1 MKSVAA
7 QRSLL
12 MLALLLLG
20 NCQAAPVKEEARE
33 QRNMKMMTPA
43 AEADVKMMATTG
55 TGNMTPV
62 SMSVGGA
69 LPMNQ
74 MALGMVGNMQLAR
87 YPNYP
92 GLMSPFGLQAGIANG
107 YPGDASMG
115 LGMGL
120 PGAGLGLGG
129 GIMPGAGYG
138 AGIGAGM
145 GVAPGLGF
153 GAGLGAPMTGAGF
166 GAGLGAAPGAG
177 LGGFPN
183 SGFMLG
189 NPLYGNPQPMP
200 GFGLD
205 NILGMANAPGLAPTH
220 AGIFGQPGA
229 QLGLASMQGFLGGD
243 ALAMHF

>member
-1 MKSVAA
+1 
-7 QRSLL
+7 
-12 MLALLLLG
+12 MLVVVLLLG
-20 NCQAAPVKEEARE
+20 NCQASPVKEEARE

-92 GLMSPFGLQAGIANG
+92 GLMSPFGLQAGDG
-107 YPGDASMG
+107 SMG
-115 LGMGL
+115 LGLGL

-145 GVAPGLGF
+145 GAAPGLGF
-153 GAGLGAPMTGAGF
+153 GAGLGAPMPGAGF

-177 LGGFPN
+177 LGGFP
-183 SGFMLG
+183 SAGFMYG
-189 NPLYGNPQPMP
+189 NPLYGSPQPMP

-205 NILGMANAPGLAPTH
+205 NILGMANAPALAPAH
-220 AGIFGQPGA
+220 AGIYGQPA
-229 QLGLASMQGFLGGD
+229 APLGLASMQGFLGGD
-243 ALAMHF
+243 AMAMHF

>member
-12 MLALLLLG
+12 MLVVAVVLLLLG

-43 AEADVKMMATTG
+43 GEADVKMMATAG

-62 SMSVGGA
+62 SMSIGGA
-69 LPMNQ
+69 VPVNQ

-120 PGAGLGLGG
+120 PGAGLSLGG
-129 GIMPGAGYG
+129 GILPGAGYG

-145 GVAPGLGF
+145 GAAPGLGF
-153 GAGLGAPMTGAGF
+153 GAGLGAPMP

-183 SGFMLG
+183 AGFMYG
-189 NPLYGNPQPMP
+189 NPLYGSPQAMP

-205 NILGMANAPGLAPTH
+205 NILGMASAPGLAPAH
-220 AGIFGQPGA
+220 AGIYGQPA
-229 QLGLASMQGFLGGD
+229 APLGLASMQGFLGGD
-243 ALAMHF
+243 AMAMHF